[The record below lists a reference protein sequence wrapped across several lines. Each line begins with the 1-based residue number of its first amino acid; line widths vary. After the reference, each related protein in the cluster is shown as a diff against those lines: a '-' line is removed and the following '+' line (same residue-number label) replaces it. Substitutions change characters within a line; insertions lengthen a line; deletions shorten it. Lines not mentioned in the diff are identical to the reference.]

1 MRLSGVFIVQLYI
14 QYRKDYK
21 KSDVQNVNIK
31 EILSVK
37 INGEMSGENARKSN
51 LEYVAN

>member
-1 MRLSGVFIVQLYI
+1 MRLSGVFVVRHIYSIGEIKQN
-14 QYRKDYK
+14 
-21 KSDVQNVNIK
+21 DVQNVNTK